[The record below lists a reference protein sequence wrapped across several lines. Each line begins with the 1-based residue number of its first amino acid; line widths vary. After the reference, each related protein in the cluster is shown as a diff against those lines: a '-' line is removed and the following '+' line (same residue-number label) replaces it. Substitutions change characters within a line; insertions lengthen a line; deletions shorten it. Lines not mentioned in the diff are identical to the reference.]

1 MEGLVKHFQSI
12 WGCVVP
18 LASGRKMIS
27 SVAAGSQ
34 LGASSGEIQ
43 VDKHS
48 SVRIAEVISF

>member
-18 LASGRKMIS
+18 LARGRKMIS

-34 LGASSGEIQ
+34 LSASSGEIQ
-43 VDKHS
+43 VDKCS

>member
-1 MEGLVKHFQSI
+1 
-12 WGCVVP
+12 
-18 LASGRKMIS
+18 MIS